1 MAILRVIV
9 GWNHFPIALG
19 EEPIWVASR
28 TPWVYGW
35 VWLCWGCDCFEFSV
49 WWIYRAKW
57 ESSEKNCCFSLEGES
72 VEPCAVTWLECSKT
86 LESSSLK
93 WQSPFRTMHF
103 TMRMSWKNAMVGTI
117 RVGQTVSV
125 FANTRAMWKSLGGE
139 CFACESTR
147 GWNHVKTSR
156 DLSVWSQLS
165 IVVHA
170 PSSDYYC
177 TLVVRQQAFASY
189 EVKWCASV

>member
-35 VWLCWGCDCFEFSV
+35 VWLCWGRDCFEFSV

-103 TMRMSWKNAMVGTI
+103 TMRMSWKKCDGRDNQSWSDGFSLCKHTCNVKKPWWWM
-117 RVGQTVSV
+117 
-125 FANTRAMWKSLGGE
+125 FCMWV
-139 CFACESTR
+139 
-147 GWNHVKTSR
+147 N
-156 DLSVWSQLS
+156 
-165 IVVHA
+165 
-170 PSSDYYC
+170 
-177 TLVVRQQAFASY
+177 
-189 EVKWCASV
+189 